1 MAAIKKY
8 HGNITN
14 TLHFLK
20 IIYKKHDVPSPYE
33 KLGRTN
39 LYEWF
44 TDKGEIK
51 TKYVHVVNIGTQ
63 VETWKQ
69 ILPMLENQPILRDS
83 IVAMLQKMRKAS
95 QPLATSTF

>member
-8 HGNITN
+8 HGNIIN
-14 TLHFLK
+14 TFHFLK
-20 IIYKKHDVPSPYE
+20 IVYKKHDVPNPYG

-44 TDKGEIK
+44 IDKGKIK
-51 TKYVHVVNIGTQ
+51 TKYVHVAKIGTQ

-69 ILPMLENQPILRDS
+69 ILPMFQNQPILRDS
-83 IVAMLQKMRKAS
+83 IVAMLQKMGKAN

>member
-1 MAAIKKY
+1 MATHYGSNQIY

-20 IIYKKHDVPSPYE
+20 IVYKKDDVPSPYE

-51 TKYVHVVNIGTQ
+51 TKYVHV
-63 VETWKQ
+63 
-69 ILPMLENQPILRDS
+69 
-83 IVAMLQKMRKAS
+83 A
-95 QPLATSTF
+95 